1 MTVGVMGFASGL
13 PLALSGST
21 LQAWLATRGVEIHQ
35 IGWLS
40 LTGIPYTWK
49 FLWAPWLDTHDPPSG
64 KRRVDVLNDY
74 LEFR

>member
-1 MTVGVMGFASGL
+1 
-13 PLALSGST
+13 
-21 LQAWLATRGVEIHQ
+21 
-35 IGWLS
+35 LS